1 MMGND
6 IRDFLDQE
14 GENYQINIL
23 PMIDIIF
30 VILSFF
36 IISSLFLVKL
46 ETIPVNLP
54 NAESSNIEKDSV
66 IIVSIDLDNKIY
78 IDKKLI
84 NLSSLENV
92 IKSKIENNSSKKVV
106 LRADKELKYG
116 KVISILDILRKIEN
130 IKIGVSTE
138 S

>member
-1 MMGND
+1 MN
-6 IRDFLDQE
+6 DFLDFE
-14 GENYQINIL
+14 EDNNQINIL

-36 IISSLFLVKL
+36 IVSSLYLVKL

-54 NAESSNIEKDSV
+54 SAETSNQEKDSL
-66 IIVSIDLDNKIY
+66 IVVTLN
-78 IDKKLI
+78 
-84 NLSSLENV
+84 
-92 IKSKIENNSSKKVV
+92 IENNVFIDEKFIDASVLENEIRSKLKTSKNKKVI
-106 LRADKELKYG
+106 LRADKGLQYG
-116 KVISILDILRKIEN
+116 KVISILDVLRKIEN

>member
-1 MMGND
+1 MK
-6 IRDFLDQE
+6 DFLDFE
-14 GENYQINIL
+14 EENNQINIL

-36 IISSLFLVKL
+36 IVSSLYLVKL

-54 NAESSNIEKDSV
+54 NAETSNQEKDSL
-66 IIVSIDLDNKIY
+66 IVVTLNLDNRVF
-78 IDKKLI
+78 IDDKFI
-84 NLSSLENV
+84 DITILENK
-92 IKSKIENNSSKKVV
+92 IRSKLRVSNNKKVV
-106 LRADKELKYG
+106 LRADKGIKYG
-116 KVISILDILRKIEN
+116 KVITILDILRKIEN

>member
-1 MMGND
+1 MK
-6 IRDFLDQE
+6 DFLDFE
-14 GENYQINIL
+14 EENNQINIL

-46 ETIPVNLP
+46 ESIPVNLP
-54 NAESSNIEKDSV
+54 NAETSNQEKDSL
-66 IIVSIDLDNKIY
+66 IVVTLSLDNRVF
-78 IDKKLI
+78 IDDKFIDISVLESKLRSK
-84 NLSSLENV
+84 LSVS
-92 IKSKIENNSSKKVV
+92 NNKKVV
-106 LRADKELKYG
+106 LRADKGIKYG

>member
-1 MMGND
+1 MN
-6 IRDFLDQE
+6 DFLDFE
-14 GENYQINIL
+14 EDNSQINIL

-36 IISSLFLVKL
+36 IVSSLYLVKL

-54 NAESSNIEKDSV
+54 SAETSNQEKDSL
-66 IIVSIDLDNKIY
+66 IVVTLNIENNVFIDEKF
-78 IDKKLI
+78 IDA
-84 NLSSLENV
+84 STLENE
-92 IKSKIENNSSKKVV
+92 IKSKLKTSKNKKVI
-106 LRADKELKYG
+106 LRADKGLKYG

>member
-1 MMGND
+1 MK
-6 IRDFLDQE
+6 DFLDFE
-14 GENYQINIL
+14 EENNQINIL

-36 IISSLFLVKL
+36 IVSSLYLVKL

-54 NAESSNIEKDSV
+54 NAETSNQEKDSL
-66 IIVSIDLDNKIY
+66 IVVTLNLDNRVF
-78 IDKKLI
+78 IDDKFI
-84 NLSSLENV
+84 DISILEN
-92 IKSKIENNSSKKVV
+92 KIRSMLRVSNNKKVV
-106 LRADKELKYG
+106 LRADKGIKYG
-116 KVISILDILRKIEN
+116 KVIIILDILRKIEN

>member
-1 MMGND
+1 MK
-6 IRDFLDQE
+6 DFLDLE
-14 GENYQINIL
+14 EEKSQINIL

-36 IISSLFLVKL
+36 IVSSLFLVKL

-54 NAESSNIEKDSV
+54 SAETSNQEKDSL
-66 IIVSIDLDNKIY
+66 IVVTLNLENRVFIDDKF
-78 IDKKLI
+78 IDKSILESEIRSKLKV
-84 NLSSLENV
+84 S
-92 IKSKIENNSSKKVV
+92 NNKKVV
-106 LRADKELKYG
+106 LRADKGIKYE
-116 KVISILDILRKIEN
+116 KVISILDVLRKIEN

>member
-1 MMGND
+1 MKD
-6 IRDFLDQE
+6 IFDFE
-14 GENYQINIL
+14 EENIQINIL

-36 IISSLFLVKL
+36 IVSSLSLVKL

-54 NAESSNIEKDSV
+54 SAETSNQEEVSL
-66 IIVSIDLDNKIY
+66 IVVTLN
-78 IDKKLI
+78 
-84 NLSSLENV
+84 LENKVFIDDKFIV
-92 IKSKIENNSSKKVV
+92 ISKLENEIRSKLKFSKNKKVV
-106 LRADKELKYG
+106 LRADKGIKYG

>member
-1 MMGND
+1 MK
-6 IRDFLDQE
+6 DFLDFE
-14 GENYQINIL
+14 EENNQINIL

-36 IISSLFLVKL
+36 IVSSLYLVKL

-54 NAESSNIEKDSV
+54 SAVTSNQEKDSL
-66 IIVSIDLDNKIY
+66 IVVTLNLDNRVFIDDKSIDISTLENKIRS
-78 IDKKLI
+78 KLRV
-84 NLSSLENV
+84 S
-92 IKSKIENNSSKKVV
+92 NNKKVV
-106 LRADKELKYG
+106 LRADKGIKYG
-116 KVISILDILRKIEN
+116 NVISILDILRKIEN

>member
-1 MMGND
+1 MK
-6 IRDFLDQE
+6 DFLDFE
-14 GENYQINIL
+14 EENSQINIL

-36 IISSLFLVKL
+36 IVSSLYLVKL

-54 NAESSNIEKDSV
+54 NAETSNQEKDSV
-66 IIVSIDLDNKIY
+66 IVITLD
-78 IDKKLI
+78 
-84 NLSSLENV
+84 LENKV
-92 IKSKIENNSSKKVV
+92 FIDDKFIDISILENEIRSKIRVSNNKKVV
-106 LRADKELKYG
+106 LRADKGIKYER
-116 KVISILDILRKIEN
+116 VISILDILRKIEN

>member
-1 MMGND
+1 MKE
-6 IRDFLDQE
+6 FLDIE
-14 GENYQINIL
+14 EENIQINIL

-36 IISSLFLVKL
+36 IVSSLYLVKL

-54 NAESSNIEKDSV
+54 SAVNSNQEKDSL
-66 IIVSIDLDNKIY
+66 IVVTLNLDNRVF
-78 IDKKLI
+78 IDDKFI
-84 NLSSLENV
+84 DISILENE
-92 IKSKIENNSSKKVV
+92 IRSKIRVSNNKKVV
-106 LRADKELKYG
+106 LRADKGIKYER
-116 KVISILDILRKIEN
+116 VISILDILRKIEN

>member
-1 MMGND
+1 MK
-6 IRDFLDQE
+6 DFFDFE
-14 GENYQINIL
+14 EENNQINIL

-36 IISSLFLVKL
+36 IVSSLYLVKL

-54 NAESSNIEKDSV
+54 NAETSNQEKDSL
-66 IIVSIDLDNKIY
+66 IVVTLSLDNRVF
-78 IDKKLI
+78 IDDKFI
-84 NLSSLENV
+84 DISILENK
-92 IKSKIENNSSKKVV
+92 IRSKLSVSNNKKVV
-106 LRADKELKYG
+106 LRADKGIKYG

>member
-1 MMGND
+1 MK
-6 IRDFLDQE
+6 DFLDFE
-14 GENYQINIL
+14 DENSQINIL

-36 IISSLFLVKL
+36 IVSSLYLVKL

-54 NAESSNIEKDSV
+54 SAETSNQEKDSL
-66 IIVSIDLDNKIY
+66 IVVTLNLDNKIF
-78 IDKKLI
+78 IDDKFI
-84 NLSSLENV
+84 DISILENKLRSQLKV
-92 IKSKIENNSSKKVV
+92 SKNKKVI
-106 LRADKELKYG
+106 LRADKGIKYG

>member
-1 MMGND
+1 MN
-6 IRDFLDQE
+6 DFLDFE
-14 GENYQINIL
+14 EDNSQINIL

-36 IISSLFLVKL
+36 IVSSLYLVKL

-54 NAESSNIEKDSV
+54 SAETSTQEKDSL
-66 IIVSIDLDNKIY
+66 IIVTLN
-78 IDKKLI
+78 
-84 NLSSLENV
+84 LENNV
-92 IKSKIENNSSKKVV
+92 FIDEKFIDISRLENEIRSKLKTSKNKKVI
-106 LRADKELKYG
+106 LRADKGLKYG
-116 KVISILDILRKIEN
+116 KVISVLDILRKIEN

>member
-1 MMGND
+1 MK
-6 IRDFLDQE
+6 DFFDFE
-14 GENYQINIL
+14 EENNQINIL

-36 IISSLFLVKL
+36 IVSSLYLVKL

-54 NAESSNIEKDSV
+54 NAETSNQEKDSL
-66 IIVSIDLDNKIY
+66 IVVTLDLGTRVFID
-78 IDKKLI
+78 DK
-84 NLSSLENV
+84 LSDISLLENE
-92 IKSKIENNSSKKVV
+92 IRSKIRVSNNKKVV
-106 LRADKELKYG
+106 LRADKDIKYG
-116 KVISILDILRKIEN
+116 RVISILDILRKIEN

>member
-1 MMGND
+1 M
-6 IRDFLDQE
+6 RDFLDFE
-14 GENYQINIL
+14 EENSQINIL

-36 IISSLFLVKL
+36 IVSSLYLVKL

-54 NAESSNIEKDSV
+54 SAVTSNQEKDSL
-66 IIVSIDLDNKIY
+66 IVVTLNLDNRVF
-78 IDKKLI
+78 IDDKFI
-84 NLSSLENV
+84 DISILENE
-92 IKSKIENNSSKKVV
+92 IRSKLKVSDYKKVV
-106 LRADKELKYG
+106 LRADRGIKYG
-116 KVISILDILRKIEN
+116 KVVSILDILRKIEN

>member
-1 MMGND
+1 MN
-6 IRDFLDQE
+6 DFLDFE
-14 GENYQINIL
+14 EDNSQINIL

-36 IISSLFLVKL
+36 IVSSLYLVKL

-54 NAESSNIEKDSV
+54 SAETSNQEKDSL
-66 IIVSIDLDNKIY
+66 IVVTLN
-78 IDKKLI
+78 
-84 NLSSLENV
+84 
-92 IKSKIENNSSKKVV
+92 IENNVFIDEKFIDASTLENEIRSKLKTSKNKKVI
-106 LRADKELKYG
+106 LRADKGLKYG
-116 KVISILDILRKIEN
+116 KVISILDVLRKIEN

>member
-1 MMGND
+1 MK
-6 IRDFLDQE
+6 DFFDFE
-14 GENYQINIL
+14 DENRQINIL

-36 IISSLFLVKL
+36 IVSSLYLVKL
-46 ETIPVNLP
+46 EIIPVDLP
-54 NAESSNIEKDSV
+54 KAETSSQEKDPATV
-66 IIVSIDLDNKIY
+66 VSLNLQNKVFIDEKMMDI
-78 IDKKLI
+78 
-84 NLSSLENV
+84 SSLEEELRF
-92 IKSKIENNSSKKVV
+92 KLKKINNKKVI
-106 LRADKELKYG
+106 LRADKGIKYG

>member
-1 MMGND
+1 MN
-6 IRDFLDQE
+6 DFLDFE
-14 GENYQINIL
+14 EDNNQINIL

-36 IISSLFLVKL
+36 IVSSLYLVKL

-54 NAESSNIEKDSV
+54 SAETSNQEKDSL
-66 IIVSIDLDNKIY
+66 IVVTLNIENNVFIDEKF
-78 IDKKLI
+78 IDA
-84 NLSSLENV
+84 STLENE
-92 IKSKIENNSSKKVV
+92 IKSKLKNSKNKKVI
-106 LRADKELKYG
+106 LRADKGLKYG
-116 KVISILDILRKIEN
+116 KVISILDVLRKIEN

>member
-1 MMGND
+1 MK
-6 IRDFLDQE
+6 DFFDFE
-14 GENYQINIL
+14 DENRQINIL

-36 IISSLFLVKL
+36 IVSSLYLVKL
-46 ETIPVNLP
+46 EIIPVDLP
-54 NAESSNIEKDSV
+54 KAETSSQEKDPV
-66 IIVSIDLDNKIY
+66 TVVSLNLQNKVFIDEKMMEI
-78 IDKKLI
+78 
-84 NLSSLENV
+84 SSLEEELRF
-92 IKSKIENNSSKKVV
+92 KLKKINNKKVI
-106 LRADKELKYG
+106 LRADKGIKYG

>member
-1 MMGND
+1 MK
-6 IRDFLDQE
+6 DFLDLE
-14 GENYQINIL
+14 EENSQINIL

-36 IISSLFLVKL
+36 IVSSLFLVKL

-54 NAESSNIEKDSV
+54 SAETSNQEKDSL
-66 IIVSIDLDNKIY
+66 IVVTLNLENRVFIDDKF
-78 IDKKLI
+78 IDKSI
-84 NLSSLENV
+84 LE
-92 IKSKIENNSSKKVV
+92 SKIRSKLKVSNNKKVV
-106 LRADKELKYG
+106 LRADKGIKYG